1 MKRITLILVFISIF
15 ILVTGCS
22 GPASSPVAATDS
34 PTAVVETPTNL
45 PTPIPPTE
53 TPVPS
58 PTPEPTATPL
68 PGVETIKIN
77 EFSKSIPW
85 LPIVTSARPSVNY
98 IGFNMMKAP
107 FNNPLVRQAFAA
119 AIDRQAIVDIMS
131 RLGSKNARPATN
143 ITPPEVL
150 GRDLYGEV
158 GIPFDP
164 QKAKE
169 LFIKAGYSDPANFPV
184 ITLLTNRAGSEAPGA
199 HQQVAEAMVK
209 MWKDTLGVTVNFK
222 VLTWNTFKQQIAEN
236 PPYLF
241 RMGWTADYNDPD
253 NFLREIFHT
262 GGGTNYGYFRNSD
275 FDSLVDQAEKETDPA
290 ARQALYIQA
299 ERILCEDQTAVIPLY
314 HSEYNVP

>member
-1 MKRITLILVFISIF
+1 MKRVTLFVIGVIILVS
-15 ILVTGCS
+15 LAACNVKSSVT
-22 GPASSPVAATDS
+22 PPVTELPTVVVEA
-34 PTAVVETPTNL
+34 PTAPPTSV
-45 PTPIPPTE
+45 PPTE
-53 TPVPS
+53 TSVPS

-68 PGVETIKIN
+68 PGVETIKMN
-77 EFSKSIPW
+77 DFSNSIPW
-85 LPIVTSARPSVNY
+85 LPMINTARPSVNY
-98 IGFNMMKAP
+98 IGFNIMKAP

-119 AIDRQAIVDIMS
+119 AIDRQVIVDIMS

-143 ITPPEVL
+143 ITPPETI

-164 QKAKE
+164 QKAQE

-184 ITLLTNRAGSEAPGA
+184 VTLLTNRAGSDAPGA

-222 VLTWNTFKQQIAEN
+222 VLNWNTFKQQIAEN
-236 PPYLF
+236 PPDLF

-253 NFLREIFHT
+253 NFLKEVFQT
-262 GGGTNYGYFRNSD
+262 GGSINYGYFRNSD
-275 FDSLVDQAEKETDPA
+275 FDSLVDQASEETDPSV
-290 ARQALYIQA
+290 RQALYIQA

-314 HSEYNVP
+314 HSEYNIP